1 VKVDENEGQGRER
14 TKRSEDDRVE
24 EKPSARA
31 DGLEEVDNWK
41 EEEGIISDKSSSLR
55 LEQREKGRERR
66 TGA

>member
-24 EKPSARA
+24 EEPSARA

-41 EEEGIISDKSSSLR
+41 EEGYH
-55 LEQREKGRERR
+55 QR
-66 TGA
+66 